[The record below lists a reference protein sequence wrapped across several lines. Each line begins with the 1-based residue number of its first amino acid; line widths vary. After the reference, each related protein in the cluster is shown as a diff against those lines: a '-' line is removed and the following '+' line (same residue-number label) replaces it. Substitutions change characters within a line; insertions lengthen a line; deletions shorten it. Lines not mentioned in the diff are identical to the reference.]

1 MKKKVTITLL
11 TGFVALIS
19 GLILCGVGYF
29 MGGIEDIETMA
40 TPVLTEETYQDIR
53 EIHLNFQAREV
64 RVEQSPDDKFHVRYA
79 NFDNFRYHNLSLH
92 QEKQTLTVEGNNPTF
107 HIQGIMQFLGQEL
120 AIHRKHELQELVISV
135 PKGKTLETLSGFG
148 FASSISLTNVRIK
161 HLDWGG
167 YINGDNVTMEGGT
180 ISSSDIGSLYFVNSH
195 LKNMTIDAPVRTQ
208 SYQTS
213 TLENVTIQKAASIHL
228 HDATIL
234 GTTKMEATSFYHTY
248 ININLSEKSKKD
260 TQLDLAVTYD
270 WDLLRE
276 HYYYPEYIDPETDEA
291 TQAQEE
297 FRKEHLEQM
306 GIKAGSEYKDVKI
319 EENKDGAKAS
329 YTPKDAPNKLIIRAT
344 NEQINLGAV
353 ELSH

>member
-29 MGGIEDIETMA
+29 LGGIEDIETIA

-53 EIHLNFQAREV
+53 EINLNFQAREV

-79 NFDNFRYHNLSLH
+79 NFDNFRYHHLSLH
-92 QEKQTLTVEGNNPTF
+92 QEKQTLTVEGNNSTF

-120 AIHRKHELQELVISV
+120 AIQRNRELQELVITV
-135 PKGKTLETLSGFG
+135 PKGKTIERLSGATYFYPT
-148 FASSISLTNVRIK
+148 SLSLNNVHIK

-180 ISSSDIGSLYFVNSH
+180 ISVANSLYFANSH
-195 LKNMTIDAPVRTQ
+195 LKNTTIDAPIETQ

-213 TLENVTIQKAASIHL
+213 TLENVTIQRANSIHL
-228 HDATIL
+228 HDTTIL
-234 GTTKMEATSFYHTY
+234 GTTKMEATSSYHIY
-248 ININLSEKSKKD
+248 INVNLSEKSQKD
-260 TQLDLAVTYD
+260 TQLDLTVTYD
-270 WDLLRE
+270 WDQLRE
-276 HYYYPEYIDPETDEA
+276 HYYYPEYVEPETDEA

-319 EENKDGAKAS
+319 EEDKDGAKAS
-329 YTPKDAPNKLIIRAT
+329 YTPKDATNKLIIRTT
-344 NEQINLGAV
+344 NKQINLGAV
-353 ELSH
+353 KLSH

>member
-11 TGFVALIS
+11 TGFIALIS
-19 GLILCGVGYF
+19 GLILCGIGYF
-29 MGGIEDIETMA
+29 MGGIEDIQAIA
-40 TPVLTEETYQDIR
+40 TPLLKEETYQDIR
-53 EIHLNFQAREV
+53 DINLNFQSREI

-79 NFDNFRYHNLSLH
+79 SFDNFRSHPLSL
-92 QEKQTLTVEGNNPTF
+92 QQDKQTLIVEGREPKL

-120 AIHRKHELQELVISV
+120 AIQRNRELQELVISV
-135 PKGKTLETLSGFG
+135 PKGRTLETLSGWG
-148 FASSISLTNVRIK
+148 YSSISLNNVRIK

-167 YINGDNVTMEGGT
+167 PINGDNVTMDGGT
-180 ISSSDIGSLYFVNSH
+180 INSSDIGSLYFANSH
-195 LKNMTIDAPVRTQ
+195 LKNMTIDTSVGTQ

-213 TLENVTIQKAASIHL
+213 TLENVTIQKANAIHL
-228 HDATIL
+228 HDTTIL
-234 GTTKMEATSFYHTY
+234 GTTKMETAGPYHAY

-270 WDLLRE
+270 WDQLRE
-276 HYYYPEYIDPETDEA
+276 HYYYPIYDSETEEA
-291 TQAQEE
+291 TKAQEE
-297 FRKEHLEQM
+297 FRKEHLNQM

-329 YTPKDAPNKLIIRAT
+329 YTPKDAPNKLIIRAI

-353 ELSH
+353 DLSH